1 MMTPA
6 QFKIYCVGSH
16 NRVEDERKMSYENA
30 RMVSFFTVAP
40 HTKKLK
46 QPSDLYPLRWDID
59 KNSESKILNQENL
72 KDLHKSFSFKPG
84 KTSEVKG

>member
-16 NRVEDERKMSYENA
+16 NRVEDERKTVYENS
-30 RMVSFFTVAP
+30 RMISFFTVAP
-40 HTKKLK
+40 HTKKMK
-46 QPSDLYPLRWDID
+46 QPADLYPLRWDV
-59 KNSESKILNQENL
+59 KETSKVLNQEGLKSL
-72 KDLHKSFSFKPG
+72 KDSFNFKPG